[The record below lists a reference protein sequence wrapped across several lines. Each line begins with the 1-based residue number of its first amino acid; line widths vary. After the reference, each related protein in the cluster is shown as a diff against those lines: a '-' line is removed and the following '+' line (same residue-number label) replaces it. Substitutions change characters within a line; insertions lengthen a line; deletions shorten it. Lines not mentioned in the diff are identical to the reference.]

1 MSEER
6 ECDFSVEEDSGGQEG
21 PSDLQYRLNALTE
34 LGEFE
39 KEGHHAH
46 ALEEAIDPTEDKVIA
61 HEIEELGKTPEEPDG
76 ASCKDPDD
84 WSHRNRRYHKTREAL
99 RLLYPSGIV

>member
-6 ECDFSVEEDSGGQEG
+6 ECDLFVEEDSDGQER

-34 LGEFE
+34 LREFE

-61 HEIEELGKTPEEPDG
+61 HEIEELGKAP
-76 ASCKDPDD
+76 CKNPDD
-84 WSHRNRRYHKTREAL
+84 WSHRNRRYHKTRDAL